1 LEVGFARR
9 EEFRLSRGQPGDRSA
24 GAGRPAA
31 HARVAGGRRGARG
44 HGARGPGHL
53 GPEHGGDAQQQ
64 EGDEGKDERDLSGFH
79 AGPPVW
85 QPEENERHACL
96 YRTRVTALSAGAS
109 KIRQRDGAASRVGG
123 GIVRTPTEVR
133 ARDMRPLALTLLGGF
148 QARLATGQVLT
159 LPTRKTQA
167 LLAYLA
173 LRPGHPYTRDRLATL
188 LWGDT
193 GDEQARKSLRQA
205 MYVLRKTLPST
216 EPPSFLVEGQTIALY
231 PPAVE
236 VDAAL

>member
-1 LEVGFARR
+1 
-9 EEFRLSRGQPGDRSA
+9 
-24 GAGRPAA
+24 
-31 HARVAGGRRGARG
+31 
-44 HGARGPGHL
+44 
-53 GPEHGGDAQQQ
+53 
-64 EGDEGKDERDLSGFH
+64 
-79 AGPPVW
+79 
-85 QPEENERHACL
+85 
-96 YRTRVTALSAGAS
+96 
-109 KIRQRDGAASRVGG
+109 
-123 GIVRTPTEVR
+123 
-133 ARDMRPLALTLLGGF
+133 MRPLALTLLGGF

-216 EPPSFLVEGQTIALY
+216 EPPSFLVEGQTIALD

-236 VDAAL
+236 VDAALFERLLHEGNPEALNRAVALYHGDLLEWFSVAPASCAEGRTAGRAWLRTIALAP